1 MLTISCYK
9 HTKKFREWK
18 RGESRNVFLET
29 WRNKGHLRQI
39 QLYKAFEYMCFNVWC
54 IQRCEPSV
62 WEKNMNKEIQKF
74 TLENVFGEKRVIEGY
89 ITDIEDDCIHIKTV
103 DGENV
108 CISR

>member
-1 MLTISCYK
+1 
-9 HTKKFREWK
+9 
-18 RGESRNVFLET
+18 
-29 WRNKGHLRQI
+29 
-39 QLYKAFEYMCFNVWC
+39 
-54 IQRCEPSV
+54 
-62 WEKNMNKEIQKF
+62 MNKEIQKF